1 MADNIYVGSQMS
13 EKELQRLQ
21 KLMTGEQLT
30 EREKKRL
37 NAKLKGQLTERE
49 YERIKR
55 SVPNTSFQR

>member
-1 MADNIYVGSQMS
+1 MADNIYVGAQMS

-37 NAKLKGQLTERE
+37 NAKLKGQLTEKE

-55 SVPNTSFQR
+55 SVPNPSFQR